1 MALRIVTNKSLTSNV
16 ATLTLNSSSGM
27 AVDDFIRVT
36 GVDATFN
43 GIFTISGVTSASTI
57 TYSKTA
63 GDVSPA
69 AASGSVEFIG
79 NDDTGR
85 PAYMYDSE
93 TDTWVSIA
101 GKIDTGRNY
110 TFTGANRY
118 EAPVT
123 YADKVTINAASAVVG
138 LEIKAATGQASDLLQ
153 VKNSSASVVFK
164 ADADG
169 DVVATKGVN
178 VFADAAARD
187 IAIPAPSAGVVVFLL
202 DTNSQFYYT
211 GSVWAQIESEGG
223 DFESFLLAGM

>member
-85 PAYMYDSE
+85 PAYMYDLE
-93 TDTWVSIA
+93 TDTWVAIA

-153 VKNSSASVVFK
+153 VKNSSASIVFDV
-164 ADADG
+164 DADG

-178 VFADAAARD
+178 VFANSTARD
-187 IAIPAPSAGVVVFLL
+187 AAIPAPSAGVVVFL
-202 DTNSQFYYT
+202 TNTNQQQYYT
-211 GSVWAQIESEGG
+211 GTAWAEIESG
-223 DFESFLLAGM
+223 DFEAFLLAGM